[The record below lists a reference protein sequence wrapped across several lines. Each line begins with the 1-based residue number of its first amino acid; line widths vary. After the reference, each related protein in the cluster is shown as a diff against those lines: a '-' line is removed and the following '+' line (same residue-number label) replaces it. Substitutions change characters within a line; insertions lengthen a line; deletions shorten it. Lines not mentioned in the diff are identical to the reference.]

1 VQQVENADALPPRH
15 QLVDD
20 VRTDEP
26 ATAGDEDDAHAR
38 RSSRIGAIGARGI
51 VTAIVA
57 AMLAGCGGSGGD
69 ADGLGGDAEVVEL
82 AKAELGAAPAGASA
96 WIAEEYRV
104 EPGSELEHGHEFSF
118 VYARAGAHTLEVD
131 DERRE
136 IDPGAGAVVPAEVA
150 HRHRA
155 TGNGGSTFWEIRL
168 ASPDA
173 ATPDDARRI
182 FRSEPLEGIPERSL
196 ASFLLVRI
204 APGGET
210 SVHTHPGPELIYQ
223 LTGRILYQNA
233 LIGTV
238 ELGAGGLEGIPPET
252 EVQKRN
258 RSDAD
263 AEFLSWFLVDPEEPF
278 APGARFRTR
287 GEEP

>member
-1 VQQVENADALPPRH
+1 V
-15 QLVDD
+15 
-20 VRTDEP
+20 
-26 ATAGDEDDAHAR
+26 
-38 RSSRIGAIGARGI
+38 
-51 VTAIVA
+51 
-57 AMLAGCGGSGGD
+57 LAGCGGSG
-69 ADGLGGDAEVVEL
+69 GLGGDAEVVEL
-82 AKAELGAAPAGASA
+82 ATAQLGAAPTGESA
-96 WIAEEYRV
+96 WIAEEYRI
-104 EPGSELEHGHEFSF
+104 EPSGELEHRHEFAF
-118 VYARAGAHTLEVD
+118 VYARDGAHKLELEE
-131 DERRE
+131 ERRDIE
-136 IDPGAGAVVPAEVA
+136 PGAGAVVPADVT

-155 TGNGGSTFWEIRL
+155 TGEGGSTFWEIRL
-168 ASPDA
+168 ASTDA
-173 ATPDDARRI
+173 ATPPGARKI
-182 FRSEPLEGIPERSL
+182 FRSEPLESIPERPQ

-238 ELGAGGLEGIPPET
+238 ELGPGGLEGIPPKT

-278 APGARFRTR
+278 APGARFRAQ
-287 GEEP
+287 GE